1 MQVCLL
7 TGKLRSTP
15 NGTPLIRRHF
25 PAKNQLTKANQAK
38 TKLENL
44 ARDLTKVILL
54 LCFALMYKT
63 NFALNLNNRT
73 VRN

>member
-44 ARDLTKVILL
+44 ARDLTKVIRS
-54 LCFALMYKT
+54 LCFLLMYKT

>member
-44 ARDLTKVILL
+44 ARDLTKVILSL
-54 LCFALMYKT
+54 YFVLVYKT
-63 NFALNLNNRT
+63 NFALNLNIRT

>member
-44 ARDLTKVILL
+44 ARDLTKVTLS
-54 LCFALMYKT
+54 LCFVLIYKA
-63 NFALNLNNRT
+63 NFALKLNYRI

>member
-54 LCFALMYKT
+54 LYFVLMYKT